1 MTIIYAF
8 LIGGLICAI
17 GQILMD
23 KFKLMP
29 VYITSLF
36 VFLGAVLNIGGV
48 YDRLIKIGG
57 AGASL
62 PISSFGH
69 SLVHAAVTKAE
80 EVGYIGIL
88 TGVFDMTAAGIA
100 AAIIFAFFASVI
112 FKPRG

>member
-1 MTIIYAF
+1 MSIIYAF
-8 LIGGLICAI
+8 LIGGVICAI

-23 KFKLMP
+23 KFKLLP
-29 VYITSLF
+29 VYITSLY
-36 VFLGAVLNIGGV
+36 VFIGAVLNIGGV
-48 YDRLIKIGG
+48 YDKLIEIGG

-69 SLVHAAVTKAE
+69 ALVHAAVTKAE
-80 EVGYIGIL
+80 EIGYIGIL

-100 AAIIFAFFASVI
+100 AAIIFAFFAAII